1 MRLIYTIIPM
11 RERER
16 EWGDRCYGSF
26 SDTKGGREHFC
37 KRETHLWKTQSHY
50 MKFITNQTG
59 FWFGLV
65 HFWDLRF
72 QSRALV
78 LKEKSIA
85 CLGTR
90 QRGRQ
95 GEDVDGGAAELERLW
110 GEEEEEEQRLSF
122 ESEGWLFLFF
132 FQPTPWGSSKSLK
145 PYVMKL
151 NSVLAKYWE
160 CPFARNV

>member
-16 EWGDRCYGSF
+16 ERGDRGYGSF
-26 SDTKGGREHFC
+26 SNSKGGREHFC
-37 KRETHLWKTQSHY
+37 KRETHLWKTPSHN

-65 HFWDLRF
+65 LFWDLRF

-78 LKEKSIA
+78 LKEKSFA

-95 GEDVDGGAAELERLW
+95 GEDVDGGAAELGKVRRGRGGGGGGAEAELWEWRLA
-110 GEEEEEEQRLSF
+110 
-122 ESEGWLFLFF
+122 FF
-132 FQPTPWGSSKSLK
+132 FSTHSMRIFKISKTICD
-145 PYVMKL
+145 
-151 NSVLAKYWE
+151 VLEIY
-160 CPFARNV
+160 